1 MNACLAL
8 NACTKKGQP
17 FRATLGALLSGEFH
31 GLAENIHAKHP
42 TLDDAIIKNTST
54 IMQTRATSSPTLVLL
69 LFMLLS
75 LGTVGQLPQCR
86 GQRQQ

>member
-42 TLDDAIIKNTST
+42 TDVDII
-54 IMQTRATSSPTLVLL
+54 TRKTKITRPTNATSSPTPVPVPRIIISSSPGHLRQ
-69 LFMLLS
+69 S
-75 LGTVGQLPQCR
+75 R
-86 GQRQQ
+86 GQPRR